1 MDSARFRRIFGHLK
15 ARLSTLGRNFAQLA
29 GFYPHRPKPTN
40 QTNPIMKRIISSFC
54 ISLIIAPFTLADDC
68 GKGKCGKEKQEET
81 LVLSAKC
88 DCGEDCVAKKGEDCA
103 KCECKPE
110 KHAVI
115 TNDCGKCKK
124 KKDCG
129 EDDCKE
135 GTVLAGGKCKEK
147 DGDCDKDKEETVL
160 AGKCKKKKDC
170 GEEECEEGTVLA
182 GKCKEKDG
190 DCDKDKEETV
200 LA

>member
-1 MDSARFRRIFGHLK
+1 MLIQTK
-15 ARLSTLGRNFAQLA
+15 
-29 GFYPHRPKPTN
+29 TN

-54 ISLIIAPFTLADDC
+54 ISLIIAPFALADDC
-68 GKGKCGKEKQEET
+68 GKGKCDKEKQEET

-88 DCGEDCVAKKGEDCA
+88 GCGDECVAKKGENCT

-110 KHAVI
+110 KQAVI
-115 TNDCGKCKK
+115 ASDCGKCKK
-124 KKDCG
+124 KKDC
-129 EDDCKE
+129 EEEDCKE
-135 GTVLAGGKCKEK
+135 GTMLAGKCKEK

-160 AGKCKKKKDC
+160 AGKCKEKDGDC
-170 GEEECEEGTVLA
+170 DKDKEETVLA

-200 LA
+200 LV